1 MVVSG
6 VLELAATIDP
16 DAGRRLLGGHRVPID
31 VLRLP
36 LTEAGLAYAHA
47 VAAVCETRPGRH
59 RSGGRAGAAARTGRS
74 AQGSGWAATIH
85 IDGAARRAEAGR

>member
-16 DAGRRLLGGHRVPID
+16 DAGRRLLVGHRVPID

-36 LTEAGLAYAHA
+36 LTEAGLA
-47 VAAVCETRPGRH
+47 
-59 RSGGRAGAAARTGRS
+59 
-74 AQGSGWAATIH
+74 
-85 IDGAARRAEAGR
+85 

>member
-16 DAGRRLLGGHRVPID
+16 DARRRLLVGHRVPID

-47 VAAVCETRPGRH
+47 VAAVCETRR
-59 RSGGRAGAAARTGRS
+59 
-74 AQGSGWAATIH
+74 AAT
-85 IDGAARRAEAGR
+85 DQQVARAQRLAQAGPPREAVGLQPFT